1 MTGMTGMRVNDGWND
16 RKTEEAEILIIGAA
30 IIDVLVRPAGEEVFR
45 TGSFPA
51 EDIRMSVGA
60 DALNEATVLA
70 RLGERVRLVTVIGD
84 DQAGRY
90 LLEHCRR
97 EGILLMDGCVQ
108 KSLVTGINVVL
119 VSPDGRRSFLTN
131 ARGSLRK
138 LGLKDIPLPFPDPVK
153 IVCFAS
159 IFVFPQIGAR
169 ELQCIFAQAKR
180 QNKIVCADMTKCKNQ
195 ETLEDMAEA
204 FSYIDYLLPN
214 DEEAMLLTG
223 KETAALAAEAI
234 LETGVGNVVVKCG
247 KSGCLVMNR
256 NESYMV
262 PGKEGVMCVDTTGAG
277 DSFAAGFIF
286 ALSKGCSLR
295 ECAEY
300 GNECGAK
307 AVAVM
312 GATEWT
318 SPEF

>member
-1 MTGMTGMRVNDGWND
+1 MTGTHRNGSGND
-16 RKTEEAEILIIGAA
+16 RKTKEAEILIIGAA

-51 EDIRMSVGA
+51 EDICMSVGA

-70 RLGERVRLVTVIGD
+70 RLGKTVRLVTVIGD
-84 DQAGRY
+84 DRAGEY
-90 LLEHCRR
+90 LLAHCRR
-97 EGILLMDGCVQ
+97 EGILLMDDCIQ
-108 KSLVTGINVVL
+108 KDLATGINVVL
-119 VSPDGRRSFLTN
+119 VAEDGKRSFLTN
-131 ARGSLRK
+131 ARGSLRR
-138 LGLKDIPLPFPDPVK
+138 LCLKDIPLPFPDPVK

-159 IFVFPQIGAR
+159 IFVFPKIGAR
-169 ELQCIFAQAKR
+169 ELQSIFAQAKS
-180 QNKIVCADMTKCKNQ
+180 QNKIVCADMTKCKNR
-195 ETLEDMAEA
+195 ETLEEMAEA

-256 NESYMV
+256 KESYMV
-262 PGKEGVMCVDTTGAG
+262 PAREGVMCVDTTGAG

-286 ALSKGCSLR
+286 ALSKGCTLR

-307 AVAVM
+307 AVSVM
-312 GATEWT
+312 GAAQWL
-318 SPEF
+318 

>member
-1 MTGMTGMRVNDGWND
+1 
-16 RKTEEAEILIIGAA
+16 
-30 IIDVLVRPAGEEVFR
+30 
-45 TGSFPA
+45 
-51 EDIRMSVGA
+51 MSVGA

-70 RLGERVRLVTVIGD
+70 RLGKTVRLVTVIGD
-84 DQAGRY
+84 DRAGEY
-90 LLEHCRR
+90 LLAHCRR
-97 EGILLMDGCVQ
+97 EGILLMEDCIQ
-108 KSLVTGINVVL
+108 KDLATGINVVL
-119 VSPDGRRSFLTN
+119 VAEDGKRSFLTN
-131 ARGSLRK
+131 ARGSLRR
-138 LGLKDIPLPFPDPVK
+138 LCLKDIPLPFPDPVK

-169 ELQCIFAQAKR
+169 ELQSIFAQAKS
-180 QNKIVCADMTKCKNQ
+180 QNKIVCADMTKCKNR
-195 ETLEDMAEA
+195 ETLEEMAEA

-256 NESYMV
+256 KESYMV
-262 PGKEGVMCVDTTGAG
+262 PAREGVMCVDTTGAG

-286 ALSKGCSLR
+286 ALSKGCTLR

-307 AVAVM
+307 AVSVM
-312 GATEWT
+312 GAAQWL
-318 SPEF
+318 